1 MKNKIKNKK
10 KQSLIKFVT
19 KLGGFPVVKIGVRY
33 GQVIQYLK
41 NNSHNFQTI
50 NYIYVINKKGK
61 LEGIFSVREL
71 FLRNENEPVSKKME
85 RKIISVS
92 LGQSAQEAAILALKR
107 EIKEIPV
114 LDKKGIL
121 IGVLQTAALLKIFDQ
136 EAAADIFRLGGVIH
150 HERTENLKKEN
161 LWFSVRHRLPWLIFG
176 MVGAMLT
183 VGIVD
188 FFEGTLAKNLILAS
202 YIPLVIYMSDAVG
215 TQMEALIIRDLAMN
229 RKLKF
234 FKYFF
239 RQFLVVIVLGAILSS
254 LLFLISN
261 FFDSNFSLSL
271 LLSVSLF
278 CTILT
283 SVLTGLLIPFLFL
296 KIKLDPADASGPV
309 ATILQEI
316 LSVAVFFAIAQTFL

>member
-19 KLGGFPVVKIGVRY
+19 KLGGFPVVKMGVRY

-50 NYIYVINKKGK
+50 NYIYVIDKNGK
-61 LEGIFSVREL
+61 LKGVFSVREL
-71 FLRNENEPVSKKME
+71 FFRNENELVSKKME

-92 LGQSAQEAAILALKR
+92 LNQSAQEAAILALKR

-150 HERTENLKKEN
+150 HERTENLKKES

-229 RKLKF
+229 GRLKF

-261 FFDSNFSLSL
+261 FFDGNFSLSL
-271 LLSVSLF
+271 LLSASLF

-283 SVLTGLLIPFLFL
+283 SVLTGLLIPFLFF

-316 LSVAVFFAIAQTFL
+316 ISVAVFFAVAQTFL